1 MNEIYIR
8 NSLNTI
14 LSTWSILIQY
24 DKDKLDPIL
33 VDIIYQLYTSI
44 CQLLQLDGNYILDKW
59 EDNNF
64 IIEDTINYIINNNYI
79 PIEDKSQIV
88 KNIGL

>member
-1 MNEIYIR
+1 MREQYIR

-14 LSTWSILIQY
+14 LSTWSIMIQY

-33 VDIIYQLYTSI
+33 TDIIYQLYTAI

-59 EDNNF
+59 EENKFGIDA
-64 IIEDTINYIINNNYI
+64 TINYIIQNNFEEI
-79 PIEDKSQIV
+79 QEKS
-88 KNIGL
+88 

>member
-1 MNEIYIR
+1 MREQYIR

-24 DKDKLDPIL
+24 DQNKIDPIL
-33 VDIIYQLYTSI
+33 LDIIYQLYSSI

-59 EDNNF
+59 EELGFSIDN
-64 IIEDTINYIINNNYI
+64 TINYIIDNNF
-79 PIEDKSQIV
+79 EEIV
-88 KNIGL
+88 